1 MECGDLSPL
10 LVGGGWTPDRRI
22 KPQTGGCDLSQRPRR
37 RLAGA
42 LQRRRKKTLSTNE
55 RDLIVGGQAVI
66 EGVMMRTPNAYA
78 VAVRKADGTIVN
90 ISARLPKWSDKYP
103 LLKLPV
109 LRGSA
114 VLVQSMGLGIKA
126 LNYSA
131 NEAFGDAQ
139 EAETKEVRVALT
151 PAVIEGEGDFAG
163 LTGAIPG
170 LFPVPTQKRAKDEM
184 KKGGTAAA
192 AGSIIFAM
200 IFNLLLFVAAP
211 LLLTNALFIGA
222 GWAPSPAATETT
234 AGSRQ
239 TPGAAANVSD
249 GSSTNAGSETVND
262 AWYSRGRRTVKTYL
276 HPVRPSV
283 AFNLID
289 GGIRMSFFLIM
300 IFSFS
305 LLKDIR
311 RVFEYHGAEHKTV
324 FTWEKGLALTVAN
337 ARPQPRQH
345 PRCGTSFL
353 MVVML
358 VSIALFS
365 VIKFDSLVY
374 NFLVRVAL
382 VPLVAGL
389 SYEIIRL
396 SAKKESGWF
405 FKLITKPGVWLQ
417 NITTQEPDDGQLE
430 VAIEALK
437 ESLKLEPQTGE
448 AALAPLS

>member
-1 MECGDLSPL
+1 M
-10 LVGGGWTPDRRI
+10 
-22 KPQTGGCDLSQRPRR
+22 TGRNACPTSVD
-37 RLAGA
+37 
-42 LQRRRKKTLSTNE
+42 KTGKIMSTNE

-78 VAVRKADGTIVN
+78 IAVRKADGTIVN
-90 ISARLPKWSDKYP
+90 IAARMPKWSDKYP

-139 EAETKEVRVALT
+139 EAEARETEEVRMAALT
-151 PAVIEGEGDFAG
+151 PAAIEGEGDFAG

-170 LFPVPTQKRAKDEM
+170 LFPVPTQKRSRDEM

-192 AGSIIFAM
+192 AGSIAFAI
-200 IFNLLLFVAAP
+200 IFNIFLFIAAP
-211 LLLTNALFIGA
+211 LLLTNALFIA
-222 GWAPSPAATETT
+222 VGWAPSPAVSSVSAPTTPGNSNAGSAATETVINSQ
-234 AGSRQ
+234 A
-239 TPGAAANVSD
+239 
-249 GSSTNAGSETVND
+249 ND
-262 AWYSRGRRTVKTYL
+262 AWYTKAWQSVSTYL

-283 AFNLID
+283 SFNLID
-289 GGIRMSFFLIM
+289 GVIRMTFFLIM

-311 RVFEYHGAEHKTV
+311 RVFQYHGAEHKTV
-324 FTWEKGLALTVAN
+324 FTWEAGLALTVDN

-358 VSIALFS
+358 VSLVLFS
-365 VIKFDSLVY
+365 IVKFDSLVY
-374 NFLVRVAL
+374 NFLVRLAL
-382 VPLVAGL
+382 FPVVAGL

-417 NITTQEPDDGQLE
+417 NITTQEPDDDQLE

-437 ESLKLEPQTGE
+437 ESLKLEPQSGE
-448 AALAPLS
+448 PALAPMS

>member
-1 MECGDLSPL
+1 MS
-10 LVGGGWTPDRRI
+10 TP
-22 KPQTGGCDLSQRPRR
+22 
-37 RLAGA
+37 
-42 LQRRRKKTLSTNE
+42 E

-78 VAVRKADGTIVN
+78 IAVRKADGTIVN
-90 ISARLPKWSDKYP
+90 TSARLPKWSDKYP

-109 LRGSA
+109 LRGGA

-131 NEAFGDAQ
+131 SEAFVEAQ
-139 EAETKEVRVALT
+139 ETEEVKIALS

-163 LTGAIPG
+163 LTGAMPG
-170 LFPVPTQKRAKDEM
+170 LFPIPTQKRSKDEL
-184 KKGGTAAA
+184 KKGATTAAV
-192 AGSIIFAM
+192 GSIIFAL
-200 IFNLLLFVAAP
+200 IFNVLLFVAAP
-211 LLLTNALFIGA
+211 LLLTNALFIAA
-222 GWAPSPAATETT
+222 GWAAPAVSAASTPSISTAGDAATTT
-234 AGSRQ
+234 
-239 TPGAAANVSD
+239 GAQPD
-249 GSSTNAGSETVND
+249 Q
-262 AWYSRGRRTVKTYL
+262 AWYAKAWDSVRAYL

-283 AFNLID
+283 GFNLID
-289 GGIRMSFFLIM
+289 GLIRMTFFLIM

-311 RVFEYHGAEHKTV
+311 RVFQYHGAEHKTV
-324 FTWEKGLALTVAN
+324 FTWEAGLPLTVDN

-358 VSIALFS
+358 VAIILFS
-365 VIKFDSLVY
+365 VIKFDSLLL
-374 NFLVRVAL
+374 NFLIRIAL
-382 VPLVAGL
+382 MPLVAGL

-396 SAKKESGWF
+396 SARKESSWF
-405 FKLITKPGVWLQ
+405 FKVMTKPGVWLQ
-417 NITTQEPDDGQLE
+417 NITTQEPDDLQLE

-448 AALAPLS
+448 PALAPLS

>member
-1 MECGDLSPL
+1 
-10 LVGGGWTPDRRI
+10 
-22 KPQTGGCDLSQRPRR
+22 
-37 RLAGA
+37 
-42 LQRRRKKTLSTNE
+42 
-55 RDLIVGGQAVI
+55 LIVGGQAVI
-66 EGVMMRTPNAYA
+66 EGVLMRTPNAYA
-78 VAVRKADGTIVN
+78 IAVRKADGTIVN
-90 ISARLPKWSDKYP
+90 IAARLPKWSEKYP
-103 LLKLPV
+103 ILKLPV

-139 EAETKEVRVALT
+139 EAEAKEEAREVRVALT

-163 LTGAIPG
+163 LTGAVPG
-170 LFPVPTQKRAKDEM
+170 LFPVPTQKRSRDEM

-192 AGSIIFAM
+192 ASSIVFAIIFN
-200 IFNLLLFVAAP
+200 ILLFIAAP
-211 LLLTNALFIGA
+211 LLLTNALFIA
-222 GWAPSPAATETT
+222 TGWAPSPGIPSSPAVSAPVAGNASTSAASEAASKPEATE
-234 AGSRQ
+234 
-239 TPGAAANVSD
+239 
-249 GSSTNAGSETVND
+249 
-262 AWYSRGRRTVKTYL
+262 AWYSSTWQSIRTYL
-276 HPVRPSV
+276 HPVRPSIS
-283 AFNLID
+283 FNLID
-289 GGIRMSFFLIM
+289 GLIRMTFFLIM

-311 RVFEYHGAEHKTV
+311 RVFQYHGAEHKTV
-324 FTWEKGLALTVAN
+324 FTWEAGLPLTVDN

-358 VSIALFS
+358 VSIVLFS

-374 NFLVRVAL
+374 NFLVRLAL
-382 VPLVAGL
+382 FPLVAGL

-405 FKLITKPGVWLQ
+405 FKMITKPGVWLQ
-417 NITTQEPDDGQLE
+417 NITTQEPDDDQLE

-437 ESLKLEPQTGE
+437 ESLKLEPKTGE
-448 AALAPLS
+448 VALAPMS

>member
-1 MECGDLSPL
+1 M
-10 LVGGGWTPDRRI
+10 
-22 KPQTGGCDLSQRPRR
+22 
-37 RLAGA
+37 
-42 LQRRRKKTLSTNE
+42 STNE

-103 LLKLPV
+103 ILKLPV

-139 EAETKEVRVALT
+139 EADEKEVRVALT

-163 LTGAIPG
+163 LTGAVPG
-170 LFPVPTQKRAKDEM
+170 LFPVPTEKRAKDEM

-200 IFNLLLFVAAP
+200 IFNILLFVAAP

-222 GWAPSPAATETT
+222 GWAPAPSAAVAPAPNVDGASAADANTVKTTE
-234 AGSRQ
+234 
-239 TPGAAANVSD
+239 P
-249 GSSTNAGSETVND
+249 
-262 AWYSRGRRTVKTYL
+262 AWYSRAWSSVKTYL

-283 AFNLID
+283 SFNLID
-289 GGIRMSFFLIM
+289 GVIRMSFFLIM

-305 LLKDIR
+305 LIKDIR

-324 FTWEKGLALTVAN
+324 FTWEAGLPLTVDN

-358 VSIALFS
+358 VSIVVFS
-365 VIKFDSLVY
+365 VIKFDSLVF
-374 NFLVRVAL
+374 NFLVRLAL
-382 VPLVAGL
+382 VPLIAGL

-405 FKLITKPGVWLQ
+405 FKMITRPGVWLQ
-417 NITTQEPDDGQLE
+417 NITTQEPDDQQLE

-437 ESLKLEPQTGE
+437 ESLKLEPQPGE
-448 AALAPLS
+448 TALAPMS

>member
-1 MECGDLSPL
+1 
-10 LVGGGWTPDRRI
+10 
-22 KPQTGGCDLSQRPRR
+22 
-37 RLAGA
+37 
-42 LQRRRKKTLSTNE
+42 
-55 RDLIVGGQAVI
+55 
-66 EGVMMRTPNAYA
+66 MRTPSAYA

-90 ISARLPKWSDKYP
+90 IAARLPKWSDKYP

-139 EAETKEVRVALT
+139 EAEAKEVSVALT

-163 LTGAIPG
+163 LTGAVPG
-170 LFPVPTQKRAKDEM
+170 LFPVPTQKRSKDEM

-200 IFNLLLFVAAP
+200 IFNVLLFVAAP

-222 GWAPSPAATETT
+222 GWVPAPAPTVSTTTNAPAN
-234 AGSRQ
+234 GS
-239 TPGAAANVSD
+239 GEL
-249 GSSTNAGSETVND
+249 SSTNSTLSNND
-262 AWYSRGRRTVKTYL
+262 AWYSRGWRTIRTYL

-283 AFNLID
+283 GFNLID
-289 GGIRMSFFLIM
+289 GLIRMTFFLIM

-305 LLKDIR
+305 LLKDIK

-324 FTWEKGLALTVAN
+324 FTWEKGLALTVEN

-365 VIKFDSLVY
+365 VIKFDSLLY
-374 NFLVRVAL
+374 NFLVRLAL

-405 FKLITKPGVWLQ
+405 FKVITRPGVWLQ

>member
-1 MECGDLSPL
+1 MPVPLINRQECLFY
-10 LVGGGWTPDRRI
+10 
-22 KPQTGGCDLSQRPRR
+22 
-37 RLAGA
+37 
-42 LQRRRKKTLSTNE
+42 KKTMSTNE

-78 VAVRKADGTIVN
+78 IAVRKADGTIVN
-90 ISARLPKWSDKYP
+90 TSAVLPKWSEKYP
-103 LLKLPV
+103 LLKLPI
-109 LRGSA
+109 LRGGA

-131 NEAFGDAQ
+131 NEAFADAEQ
-139 EAETKEVRVALT
+139 TEEKEMKVALT

-163 LTGAIPG
+163 LTGAVPG
-170 LFPVPTQKRAKDEM
+170 LFPVPTENRSRDEM

-192 AGSIIFAM
+192 AGSIVFAIF
-200 IFNLLLFVAAP
+200 FNILLFVALP

-222 GWAPSPAATETT
+222 GWAPSPAAAISSEAPDVGNFEGVSAVPT
-234 AGSRQ
+234 ASQ
-239 TPGAAANVSD
+239 P
-249 GSSTNAGSETVND
+249 
-262 AWYSRGRRTVKTYL
+262 AWYMRTWSTVKSYL

-289 GGIRMSFFLIM
+289 GAIRMTFFLIM

-311 RVFEYHGAEHKTV
+311 RVFQYHGAEHKTV
-324 FTWEKGLALTVAN
+324 FTWEAGLPLTVDN

-374 NFLVRVAL
+374 NFLVRLAL
-382 VPLVAGL
+382 VPVVAGI

-405 FKLITKPGVWLQ
+405 FKLITRPGVWLQ
-417 NITTQEPDDGQLE
+417 NITTQEPDDQQLE

-437 ESLKLEPQTGE
+437 ESLKLEPKPSDP
-448 AALAPLS
+448 ALAPMS

>member
-1 MECGDLSPL
+1 M
-10 LVGGGWTPDRRI
+10 
-22 KPQTGGCDLSQRPRR
+22 TGGNACPTGKQ
-37 RLAGA
+37 
-42 LQRRRKKTLSTNE
+42 TVSTNE

-90 ISARLPKWSDKYP
+90 IAARLPKWSDKFP

-131 NEAFGDAQ
+131 NEAFGDAE
-139 EAETKEVRVALT
+139 EADAKEVRVALT

-163 LTGAIPG
+163 LTGAVPG

-200 IFNLLLFVAAP
+200 VFNVLLFVAAP

-222 GWAPSPAATETT
+222 GWAPSPAVST
-234 AGSRQ
+234 AASAPASGNNEVTQ
-239 TPGAAANVSD
+239 ANPSVS
-249 GSSTNAGSETVND
+249 NND
-262 AWYSRGRRTVKTYL
+262 AWYSRGWRTVKTYL
-276 HPVRPSV
+276 HPVRPSI
-283 AFNLID
+283 AFNLVD
-289 GGIRMSFFLIM
+289 GVIRMTFFLIM

-324 FTWEKGLALTVAN
+324 FTWEKGLALTVEN

-374 NFLVRVAL
+374 NFLVRLAL

-396 SAKKESGWF
+396 SAKKEGSWF
-405 FKLITKPGVWLQ
+405 FKMITRPGVWLQ
-417 NITTQEPDDGQLE
+417 NITTQEPDDQQLE
-430 VAIEALK
+430 VAIVALK
-437 ESLKLEPQTGE
+437 ESLKLEPQPGE
-448 AALAPLS
+448 AALVPLS

>member
-1 MECGDLSPL
+1 MSSVAIRASAPATEINAGVSFIRSNISLRFNLKPGTADKTL
-10 LVGGGWTPDRRI
+10 LN
-22 KPQTGGCDLSQRPRR
+22 PR
-37 RLAGA
+37 A
-42 LQRRRKKTLSTNE
+42 RKKPLSTNE

-131 NEAFGDAQ
+131 NEAFN
-139 EAETKEVRVALT
+139 EAEQAESRQVRVAMT
-151 PAVIEGEGDFAG
+151 PAVVEGEGDFAG
-163 LTGAIPG
+163 ITGGMPG
-170 LFPVPTQKRAKDEM
+170 LVPIPTQKHSKDEL

-200 IFNLLLFVAAP
+200 IFNILLFVAAP
-211 LLLTNALFIGA
+211 LLLTNALFIAA
-222 GWAPSPAATETT
+222 GWAPAAAVSSVSSPQTGVSSTTGT
-234 AGSRQ
+234 AGTVQSPG
-239 TPGAAANVSD
+239 TPPP
-249 GSSTNAGSETVND
+249 
-262 AWYSRGRRTVKTYL
+262 AWYSRAWSSVRTYL

-283 AFNLID
+283 SFNLID
-289 GGIRMSFFLIM
+289 GLIRMIFFLIM

-305 LLKDIR
+305 LIKDIR

-324 FTWEKGLALTVAN
+324 FTWEAGLPLTVEN

-358 VSIALFS
+358 VSIVLFS
-365 VIKFDSLVY
+365 VIKFDSLLF
-374 NFLVRVAL
+374 NFLVRLAL
-382 VPLVAGL
+382 MPLVAGL

-396 SAKKESGWF
+396 SARKESGWF
-405 FKLITKPGVWLQ
+405 FKLMTRPGVWLQ
-417 NITTQEPDDGQLE
+417 NITTQEPDDQQLE

-437 ESLKLEPQTGE
+437 ESLKLEPTSGE
-448 AALAPLS
+448 PALSPLS

>member
-1 MECGDLSPL
+1 
-10 LVGGGWTPDRRI
+10 
-22 KPQTGGCDLSQRPRR
+22 
-37 RLAGA
+37 
-42 LQRRRKKTLSTNE
+42 
-55 RDLIVGGQAVI
+55 
-66 EGVMMRTPNAYA
+66 MMRTPNAYA

-90 ISARLPKWSDKYP
+90 TAARLPKLSDKYP
-103 LLKLPV
+103 ILKLPI

-131 NEAFGDAQ
+131 NEAFADAH
-139 EAETKEVRVALT
+139 EAEAAEVEFALT

-163 LTGAIPG
+163 VTGALPG

-192 AGSIIFAM
+192 AGSIIFAL
-200 IFNLLLFVAAP
+200 IFNVLLFVAAP
-211 LLLTNALFIGA
+211 LLLTNALFIAA
-222 GWAPSPAATETT
+222 GWAPSPGTAVAASVTRTRAQDASSGPSAD
-234 AGSRQ
+234 AGNPTSGEVWYTQ
-239 TPGAAANVSD
+239 
-249 GSSTNAGSETVND
+249 
-262 AWYSRGRRTVKTYL
+262 AWRTVRTYL
-276 HPVRPSV
+276 HPVRPSIT
-283 AFNLID
+283 FNLID
-289 GGIRMSFFLIM
+289 GVIRMTFFLTM

-324 FTWEKGLALTVAN
+324 FTWEAGLPLTVEN

-358 VSIALFS
+358 VSIVLFS
-365 VIKFDSLVY
+365 VIKFDSLLY
-374 NFLVRVAL
+374 NFLVRIAL
-382 VPLVAGL
+382 IPLVAGL

-396 SAKKESGWF
+396 SAKKESGWV
-405 FKLITKPGVWLQ
+405 FKLITRPGVWLQ
-417 NITTQEPDDGQLE
+417 NITTQEPDDLQLE

-437 ESLKLEPQTGE
+437 ESLKLEPQPAE
-448 AALAPLS
+448 AVLVPLS